1 MSVQVKLSREAV
13 AAVDKSGHLVDILAM
28 PEHLTD
34 ALWRVESARL
44 EEHDSVGGLIVAGM
58 GGSSIGGA
66 LARAALGDRALR
78 PVLMT
83 RNYEL
88 PPWTTPD
95 TTVLCCSY
103 SGNTEE
109 TIAVYEASK
118 ALGARQIVASTGGM
132 LADVARADGVPVVPL
147 PGGFQPRAAVAYSLV
162 IAMEVA
168 AICGICE
175 RLHYEI
181 DVAAAHAERLVAE
194 WGPDGPED
202 SPAKTLARE
211 LYGTV
216 PTIVGAGLTIPIAYR
231 WKCQINENAKAP
243 AFASEIP
250 EMDHNEICGWE
261 SAGTLG
267 PFSAVFLDDCDL
279 HPRIRQRIELTRGL
293 IESHDGPAYRI
304 ETIGE
309 TRTERLVSLVLLG
322 DLVSIYLA
330 VLRGVDPSPI
340 DLIERLR
347 SALTRG

>member
-1 MSVQVKLSREAV
+1 MADV
-13 AAVDKSGHLVDILAM
+13 LAM

-44 EEHDSVGGLIVAGM
+44 EDHQAEGLLVAGM

-78 PVLMT
+78 PMLMA
-83 RNYEL
+83 RGYEL
-88 PPWTTPD
+88 PPWITPD

-109 TIAVYEASK
+109 TVAVYEASG
-118 ALGARQIVASTGGM
+118 ALGSRRIVATTGGR
-132 LADVARADGVPVVPL
+132 LAALARADGVPVVPL

-162 IAMEVA
+162 IAMEIA
-168 AICGICE
+168 AVCGVSE
-175 RLHYEI
+175 RLHSEI
-181 DVAAAHAERLVAE
+181 DVAAAHAERLVEA

-202 SPAKTLARE
+202 SPAKKLARD
-211 LYGTV
+211 LSGTI
-216 PTIVGAGLTIPIAYR
+216 PMIVGAGLTIPITYR
-231 WKCQINENAKAP
+231 WKCQINENAKLP

-250 EMDHNEICGWE
+250 EMNHNEICGWE
-261 SAGTLG
+261 NAGTLG

-279 HPRIRQRIELTRGL
+279 HPRVRQRLELTRGL
-293 IESHDGPAYRI
+293 IESHDAPAHRV

-309 TRTERLVSLVLLG
+309 TPTERLVSLVLLG
-322 DLVSIYLA
+322 DLVSVYLA

-340 DLIERLR
+340 DMIEHLR
-347 SALTRG
+347 SALSRG